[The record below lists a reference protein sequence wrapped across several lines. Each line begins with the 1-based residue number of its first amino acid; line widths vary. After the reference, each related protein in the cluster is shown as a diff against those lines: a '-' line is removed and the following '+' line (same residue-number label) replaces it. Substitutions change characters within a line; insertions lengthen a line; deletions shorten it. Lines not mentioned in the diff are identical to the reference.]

1 MSNKDDDEE
10 EEEEEEDDDE
20 EEEDKDKVDSDKPEK
35 ETDSEEQS
43 VTKDILVPAAPVAR
57 KVAEK
62 KPKAPAAPRPLS
74 RTELQYLH
82 VQPVTFRC
90 LAEANPLRAACLFL
104 TRNIWFEHFITL
116 CVFVNIAILASFD
129 PEDYLDESSRNKVN
143 NISEPIFTAIFSFEM
158 VVKMIALGFFGGTG
172 VEDVKGP
179 PGYFNDGFNVLDS
192 IIVLL
197 CYVTLT
203 PGAGNIQSMRTLRIL
218 RSLRVLRTLK
228 SMSKTFQPVNIALS
242 TILDVVPQMLNVSY
256 VFLFFILTF
265 GMFSLMIF
273 PGAMKNTCSYPKT
286 IGNSV
291 TWLNTLTPCSLDCSS
306 PWAPADS
313 CIETEGD
320 SCPSFYLGGATKI
333 PGVCRPTID
342 PDLGYSN
349 FNHLGT
355 SMLTTFTIITME
367 GWSAIE
373 FRLWH
378 SFGAKVFISLF
389 LLFLIVLG
397 LFLTNLFAAILL
409 TNYST
414 VASTVREEGRKEEH
428 LALIHSGKRSPYD
441 LPTASIVA
449 SLSKAALP
457 PPPLPPPAVLPD
469 VSGAEK
475 EKEGDIVITTN
486 PMIAQATVNKTSS
499 PTTTVDAEEA
509 PGFFSSLVSSFCNVW
524 DGLPCLV
531 PDFVRSKLL
540 YFSNHWAFGT
550 FMTLVIIANALLL
563 ACETTNQTDS
573 KLKSM
578 DIANLV
584 FVALFTA
591 EFVLKVIALGIK
603 EYMASTFNVFDG
615 IIVIISIIEAII
627 GIVQPSL
634 LEGGGASALR
644 AFRLLR
650 VLKMAK
656 AWKRLERVLLAV
668 SSVVPT
674 ASATILLMFVS
685 VLVFSLM
692 GMQLF
697 GGKELGELVTDGD
710 LPAVPRANYRN
721 LWWAIVSSFW
731 VMSVENWN
739 YVLYAHMVAFGPAS
753 FLFFIAMVL
762 LGYYVFGNL
771 FLATILDGV
780 GPGGLAEASAAAA
793 NEEKVEGGLPGMA
806 YEALRWTLRFWGG
819 ECRDRCPQGGKC
831 FGYCRF
837 CDVLEDD
844 VSGKEGAVEM
854 SKIEHCIAGADKPKK
869 LDEPSDIPIE
879 LLPIDPPSSTRVD
892 YIENQPRGEGGR
904 NNGMAGAVFY
914 VPPTFDPRPPKSIF
928 ADPDDP
934 ETTPPIV
941 SAGMRIQVLASGDVR
956 VIPQAAERLPA
967 DIPLVRLKQ
976 YERGELITIE
986 EENKARDAGG
996 RERKKWR
1003 RGIGYFGEQIVKKIG
1018 RANYDWLLSIGRSL
1032 GFIAPLKIEDDVLA
1046 QISDEQLQK
1055 EADLAGVKLKLFV
1068 RKTVPPKNLR
1078 NPTPHE
1084 VFGFILFDSPIREW
1098 AIALSSNVWLERLTI
1113 LIILIST
1120 INLALAEPWT
1130 FTCDKWKDEKCR
1142 SMVNYLEGMDVFIT
1156 IYFCFELLLKC
1167 TAQGLIFDD
1176 NAYLVDSWNQ
1186 LDFAIVIISI
1196 LSLAID
1202 NSSVR
1207 GLRAFRALRAL
1218 RPLRM
1223 VSRLPA
1229 LKLVVNVFL
1238 ESATKVTEVCLIS
1251 FIFMFI
1257 FAVIGIQNFK
1267 GSIAACNDP
1276 LSLTIDSCNGLYTAI
1291 GQSCYLLPSTI
1302 DQNACLAQSDQYSTT
1317 NFTVARTW
1325 QSFPRNYDNFG
1336 NSLLTVWEL
1345 SISEDWTSRMIEAVD
1360 AVGENLPMKRDAN
1373 PAAALYF
1380 IVIQLVMGWTLFSF
1394 FTIAVFDTY
1403 NDIKS
1408 NGQGTKLLTK
1418 SQRVW
1423 VDNVRNILLARPQ
1436 PKIKPLV
1443 PFLYNLVTDV
1453 HFEWTIITMIVLNV
1467 IALACSH
1474 FGMSSDFVDRIEY
1487 ANYIFTIVFALEAIL
1502 KLLAMGWNQYIVDPW
1517 HKFDFFLVLAAI
1529 ASAVVSI
1536 IASASGT
1543 KLGGTP
1549 IATLL
1554 RILRLARL
1562 FRIVKSNAGLQRVV
1576 RAIIYAIPQL
1586 FNVMGIIMLLWFIFS
1601 IVGMQVLSGT
1611 RHGHWAAFAY
1621 REGQT
1626 QPWLNDDSNFD
1637 SFPIAFMTT
1646 FRITT
1651 GDDFNGIMR
1660 DLMVQAPNCIPNE
1673 NCGDLVIPPLFFIL
1687 THFLTT
1693 LIAIKLY
1700 TVVATDAY
1708 LVIMANDNDNAG
1720 IYKLTTPMIE
1730 QFQEAWTNIDTT
1742 ASLWLS
1748 KKDVE
1753 RVVLAVPRPLGVLDS
1768 KNSSESTKNAEELV
1782 SSLPVVSDGAGK
1794 MQFYAV
1800 LHALAA
1806 KASFEGRCAGAVLG
1820 AAGVWRH
1827 GEGMTGSKVIGEI
1840 TAITKVQALFRG
1852 KRERKQG
1859 IKKEEE
1865 F

>member
-1 MSNKDDDEE
+1 MG
-10 EEEEEEDDDE
+10 
-20 EEEDKDKVDSDKPEK
+20 
-35 ETDSEEQS
+35 
-43 VTKDILVPAAPVAR
+43 
-57 KVAEK
+57 
-62 KPKAPAAPRPLS
+62 
-74 RTELQYLH
+74 
-82 VQPVTFRC
+82 C
-90 LAEANPLRAACLFL
+90 LTEANPLRAACLFL

-129 PEDYLDESSRNKVN
+129 PQDYLDETSRNKVN
-143 NISEPIFTAIFSFEM
+143 NVSEPIFTAIFTFEM
-158 VVKMIALGFFGGTG
+158 IVKIIALGFFGGAG
-172 VEDVKGP
+172 VDDVKGP

-192 IIVLL
+192 FIVLL
-197 CYVTLT
+197 CYITLT
-203 PGAGNIQSMRTLRIL
+203 PGAGNIQSMRTLRLL
-218 RSLRVLRTLK
+218 RSLRVLKTLK
-228 SMSKTFQPVNIALS
+228 SLSKSAQPINIALA
-242 TILDVVPQMLNVSY
+242 TVIEVVPQMLNVSY
-256 VFLFFILTF
+256 VFLFFILSF

-286 IGNSV
+286 VGNV
-291 TWLNTLTPCSLDCSS
+291 NTWINTLTPCSLDCNSI
-306 PWAPADS
+306 WAPADS
-313 CIETEGD
+313 CIQTEGD
-320 SCPSFYLGGATKI
+320 SCPSFYLGGNTKI
-333 PGVCRPTID
+333 QGVCKPTID

-349 FNHLGT
+349 FNNLGT

-378 SFGAKVFISLF
+378 SFGAKVFVSLF
-389 LLFLIVLG
+389 LLFMIILG
-397 LFLTNLFAAILL
+397 MFLTNLYTAILL

-414 VASTVREEGRKEEH
+414 VASSVREDGRKEEH
-428 LALIHSGKRSPYD
+428 LALIHAGKRSPYD
-441 LPTASIVA
+441 FSSGSVA
-449 SLSKAALP
+449 SPSKAALP
-457 PPPLPPPAVLPD
+457 PPPLPPPALSDTSGSGKEEDVLSDSSGSGKEED
-469 VSGAEK
+469 V
-475 EKEGDIVITTN
+475 IVTTN
-486 PMIAQATVNKTSS
+486 PMIAQAAADKVTSPS
-499 PTTTVDAEEA
+499 TKNEAEES
-509 PGFFSSLVSSFCNVW
+509 PGFFSTLASSFCNVW

-540 YFSNHWAFGT
+540 YFSNHWAFST
-550 FMTLVIIANALLL
+550 FMTLVIIANAILL
-563 ACETTNQTDS
+563 ACETANQSDS

-591 EFVLKVIALGIK
+591 EFVLKVIALGLK
-603 EYMASTFNVFDG
+603 EYLASAFNVFDG

-656 AWKRLERVLLAV
+656 AWKRLERILLAL

-674 ASATILLMFVS
+674 ACATILIMFVS
-685 VLVFSLM
+685 ILVFSLM

-697 GGKELGELVTDGD
+697 GGKELGELVTEGG

-753 FLFFIAMVL
+753 FLFFIAMVII
-762 LGYYVFGNL
+762 GYYVFGNL

-837 CDVLEDD
+837 CDVLEDE
-844 VSGKEGAVEM
+844 GKVGAFETN
-854 SKIEHCIAGADKPKK
+854 KIDHFVIGADKPKK

-879 LLPIDPPSSTRVD
+879 LLPIDPPSTSRVD
-892 YIENQPRGEGGR
+892 YIENQSSGGGGR
-904 NNGMAGAVFY
+904 NKGMAGAVFY
-914 VPPTFDPRPPKSIF
+914 VPPTFDPRPPKSVF
-928 ADPDDP
+928 ADPDDL

-941 SAGMRIQVLASGDVR
+941 SVGMRVQVLASGDVR
-956 VIPQAAERLPA
+956 VIPQASERLPA
-967 DIPLVRLKQ
+967 DLPLVRLKQ

-1003 RGIGYFGEQIVKKIG
+1003 KGIGYFGEQIVKKIG
-1018 RANYDWLLSIGRSL
+1018 RSNYDWLLSLGRSF

-1055 EADLAGVKLKLFV
+1055 EADLAGAKLKLFV

-1098 AIALSSNVWLERLTI
+1098 AIALSTNVWLERLTI

-1120 INLALAEPWT
+1120 LNLALAEPWT
-1130 FTCDKWKDEKCR
+1130 FTCDRWKDDKCQR
-1142 SMVNYLEGMDVFIT
+1142 MVNYLEGMDVFIT

-1238 ESATKVTEVCLIS
+1238 ESAVKVTEVCLIS

-1276 LSLTIDSCNGLYTAI
+1276 TSLTMDSCNGLYTAV

-1302 DQNACLAQSDQYSTT
+1302 DQTSCLSQSDRFSTS

-1345 SISEDWTSRMIEAVD
+1345 SISEDWTSRMVEAVD
-1360 AVGENLPMKRDAN
+1360 AVGENVSMKRDAN

-1380 IVIQLVMGWTLFSF
+1380 IVIQLVMGWTIFSF

-1403 NDIKS
+1403 NDLKS

-1423 VDNVRNILLARPQ
+1423 VDSVRNILTARPQ
-1436 PKIKPLV
+1436 PKVKPLISS
-1443 PFLYNLVTDV
+1443 LYTLVTSPT
-1453 HFEWTIITMIVLNV
+1453 FEWTIIAMIIGNV
-1467 IALACSH
+1467 IALACTH
-1474 FGMSSDFVDRIEY
+1474 FGMENNFVNGIEY
-1487 ANYIFTIVFALEAIL
+1487 ANYAFTIVFTLEAIL

-1529 ASAVVSI
+1529 ASAAVSI
-1536 IASASGT
+1536 AASASGT

-1576 RAIIYAIPQL
+1576 RAIIYAIPQI

-1611 RHGHWAAFAY
+1611 RYGHWAAYAY

-1626 QPWLNDDSNFD
+1626 QPWLNEDSNFD

-1660 DLMVQAPNCIPNE
+1660 DLMVQAPNCVPDV

-1720 IYKLTTPMIE
+1720 IFKVTSAVVE
-1730 QFQEAWTNIDTT
+1730 QFEEAWTNVDST

-1753 RVVLAVPRPLGVLDS
+1753 RVLLSVPRPLGVKDAQDS
-1768 KNSSESTKNAEELV
+1768 ATLVKNAEELV
-1782 SSLPVVSDGAGK
+1782 SSLPVVSDGTGK
-1794 MQFYAV
+1794 MQFYVV
-1800 LHALAA
+1800 LHALAS
-1806 KASFEGRCAGAVLG
+1806 KASFGGRCAGAPLG

-1827 GEGMTGSKVIGEI
+1827 GEGMSGSRIVGEVTSI
-1840 TAITKVQALFRG
+1840 VRIQALFRG
-1852 KRERKQG
+1852 KQTRSKT
-1859 IKKEEE
+1859 KKNIEL
-1865 F
+1865 

>member
-1 MSNKDDDEE
+1 
-10 EEEEEEDDDE
+10 
-20 EEEDKDKVDSDKPEK
+20 
-35 ETDSEEQS
+35 
-43 VTKDILVPAAPVAR
+43 
-57 KVAEK
+57 
-62 KPKAPAAPRPLS
+62 
-74 RTELQYLH
+74 
-82 VQPVTFRC
+82 
-90 LAEANPLRAACLFL
+90 
-104 TRNIWFEHFITL
+104 
-116 CVFVNIAILASFD
+116 
-129 PEDYLDESSRNKVN
+129 
-143 NISEPIFTAIFSFEM
+143 
-158 VVKMIALGFFGGTG
+158 
-172 VEDVKGP
+172 
-179 PGYFNDGFNVLDS
+179 
-192 IIVLL
+192 
-197 CYVTLT
+197 
-203 PGAGNIQSMRTLRIL
+203 
-218 RSLRVLRTLK
+218 
-228 SMSKTFQPVNIALS
+228 
-242 TILDVVPQMLNVSY
+242 
-256 VFLFFILTF
+256 
-265 GMFSLMIF
+265 
-273 PGAMKNTCSYPKT
+273 
-286 IGNSV
+286 
-291 TWLNTLTPCSLDCSS
+291 
-306 PWAPADS
+306 
-313 CIETEGD
+313 
-320 SCPSFYLGGATKI
+320 
-333 PGVCRPTID
+333 
-342 PDLGYSN
+342 
-349 FNHLGT
+349 
-355 SMLTTFTIITME
+355 MLTTFTIITME
-367 GWSAIE
+367 GWSLIE

-397 LFLTNLFAAILL
+397 MFFTNLYTAILL

-414 VASTVREEGRKEEH
+414 VASTIREDGRKDDH
-428 LALIHSGKRSPYD
+428 LALIHAGKRSPYD
-441 LPTASIVA
+441 FPNVISAASP
-449 SLSKAALP
+449 SKAALP
-457 PPPLPPPAVLPD
+457 PPPLPPPVLSD
-469 VSGAEK
+469 ASGSG
-475 EKEGDIVITTN
+475 KEGDVVVTTN
-486 PMIAQATVNKTSS
+486 PMVAQAAVEKAKSPSATEETEESS
-499 PTTTVDAEEA
+499 
-509 PGFFSSLVSSFCNVW
+509 GFFSTVTSSFCNVW

-550 FMTLVIIANALLL
+550 FMTLVIIANAILL
-563 ACETTNQTDS
+563 ACETANQSDS
-573 KLKSM
+573 KLKEM

-584 FVALFTA
+584 FVALFTF
-591 EFVLKVIALGIK
+591 EFVLKVLALGLK
-603 EYMASTFNVFDG
+603 EYLSSAFNVFDG

-668 SSVVPT
+668 ANVVPT
-674 ASATILLMFVS
+674 ACATILIMFVS
-685 VLVFSLM
+685 ILVFSLM

-697 GGKELGELVTDGD
+697 GGKELGELVTEGD

-721 LWWAIVSSFW
+721 LWWAIVTSFW

-753 FLFFIAMVL
+753 FLFFIAMVII
-762 LGYYVFGNL
+762 GYYVFGNL
-771 FLATILDGV
+771 FLATILDGA
-780 GPGGLAEASAAAA
+780 GPGGLAAATAAAA

-837 CDVLEDD
+837 CDILEDD
-844 VSGKEGAVEM
+844 NSGKEGTVDM
-854 SKIEHCIAGADKPKK
+854 NKIDHFVIGADKPKK
-869 LDEPSDIPIE
+869 LSEPSDVPIE
-879 LLPIDPPSSTRVD
+879 LLPIDPPSTSRVD
-892 YIENQPRGEGGR
+892 YIENQPSGEGGR
-904 NNGMAGAVFY
+904 NKGMAGAVFY
-914 VPPTFDPRPPKSIF
+914 VPPTFDPRPPKSVF
-928 ADPDDP
+928 ADPDDL

-941 SAGMRIQVLASGDVR
+941 SVGMRIQVLASGDVR
-956 VIPQAAERLPA
+956 VIPQASERLPA
-967 DIPLVRLKQ
+967 DLPLVRLKQ

-1003 RGIGYFGEQIVKKIG
+1003 KGIGYFGEQIVKRVG
-1018 RANYDWLLSIGRSL
+1018 RSNYDWLLSLGRSL

-1055 EADLAGVKLKLFV
+1055 EADLAGAKLKLFV

-1084 VFGFILFDSPIREW
+1084 VFGFILYDSPIREW

-1130 FTCDKWKDEKCR
+1130 FNCDRWKDDKCQR
-1142 SMVNYLEGMDVFIT
+1142 MVNYLEGMDIFIT

-1238 ESATKVTEVCLIS
+1238 ESAVKVTEVCLIS

-1267 GSIAACNDP
+1267 GGIAACNDP
-1276 LSLTIDSCNGLYTAI
+1276 TSLTMASCNGLYTAV
-1291 GQSCYLLPSTI
+1291 GQACYLLPSTA
-1302 DQNACLAQSDQYSTT
+1302 DQNSCLYQSDLYSTS
-1317 NFTVARTW
+1317 NFTVQRTW

-1345 SISEDWTSRMIEAVD
+1345 SISEDWTTRMVEAVD
-1360 AVGENLPMKRDAN
+1360 AVGENAPMKRDAN

-1380 IVIQLVMGWTLFSF
+1380 IVIQLVMGWILFSF

-1403 NDIKS
+1403 NDLKS

-1423 VDNVRNILLARPQ
+1423 VDSVRNILLARPQ

-1443 PFLYNLVTDV
+1443 PFLYTLVTSPS
-1453 HFEWTIITMIVLNV
+1453 FEWTIIAMIIGNV
-1467 IALACSH
+1467 IALACTH
-1474 FGMSSDFVDRIEY
+1474 FGMDSKFVNGIEY
-1487 ANYIFTIVFALEAIL
+1487 ANYAFTIVFALEAVA

-1529 ASAVVSI
+1529 ASAAVSI
-1536 IASASGT
+1536 AASLSGT

-1562 FRIVKSNAGLQRVV
+1562 FRIVKANTGLQRVI
-1576 RAIIYAIPQL
+1576 RAIIYATPQL
-1586 FNVMGIIMLLWFIFS
+1586 FNVMGILMLLWFIFS

-1611 RHGHWAAFAY
+1611 RYGHWAAYAY

-1626 QPWLNDDSNFD
+1626 QPWLNEDSNFD

-1660 DLMVQAPNCIPNE
+1660 DLMVQAPNCVPDV

-1700 TVVATDAY
+1700 TVVVTDAY
-1708 LVIMANDNDNAG
+1708 LVIIANDNDNAG
-1720 IYKLTTPMIE
+1720 IFKVTTEVVE
-1730 QFQEAWTNIDTT
+1730 QFEKAWTNVDST

-1753 RVVLAVPRPLGVLDS
+1753 RVLLSVPRPLGVMDS
-1768 KNSSESTKNAEELV
+1768 QDSSSLPKSAEELV
-1782 SSLPVVSDGAGK
+1782 SSLPVVTDGTGK
-1794 MQFYAV
+1794 MQFFSV
-1800 LHALAA
+1800 LHALAS
-1806 KASFEGRCAGAVLG
+1806 KASYGGRCAGAALG
-1820 AAGVWRH
+1820 AVGVWRQ
-1827 GEGMTGSKVIGEI
+1827 GEGLTGSRVVGEI
-1840 TAITKVQALFRG
+1840 TAITQIQSIFRG
-1852 KRERKQG
+1852 KLARK
-1859 IKKEEE
+1859 KTKDLKH
-1865 F
+1865 